1 MSITYL
7 SLEDLLHVAGRVLGE
22 VQVRDLGLLASAA
35 DRPRTKVFGEDAY
48 PSVLEKG
55 AALLQ
60 SIVRNHPLVDGNKRL
75 GLAALL
81 GFLGVNGLRLTLDN
95 DGAYDLVVDVAT
107 GDVVE
112 VAQIAARLAAATEPR

>member
-1 MSITYL
+1 MSVTYL
-7 SLEDLLHVAGRVLGE
+7 SLEDLLHVAERVLGE

-35 DRPRTKVFGEDAY
+35 ERPRTTVFGEDAY

-60 SIVRNHPLVDGNKRL
+60 SIVRNHPLIDGNKRL

-112 VAQIAARLAAATEPR
+112 VAQIATRLAAATEPR